1 MYAGEKD
8 PADLTGV
15 SLDYYNNTENNPH
28 PAQQWAWQEM
38 FTDPATSPFGH
49 ITRRVDEGSLFVD
62 NFVAAPTPTM
72 VDRWGT
78 LEELKITTF
87 TRIIVGD
94 LDLESGFAE
103 FVEDWKKLGGDQITE
118 EVSDWYRANQ

>member
-1 MYAGEKD
+1 MQAKGC
-8 PADLTGV
+8 LRWR
-15 SLDYYNNTENNPH
+15 
-28 PAQQWAWQEM
+28 QR
-38 FTDPATSPFGH
+38 
-49 ITRRVDEGSLFVD
+49 TR
-62 NFVAAPTPTM
+62 
-72 VDRWGT
+72 DRWGT

-94 LDLESGFAE
+94 LDLENGFAE